1 MKVLIVDDE
10 ETCVEAISHCLR
22 RFGFET
28 STARGGLEAL
38 RQMDEEKPE
47 VVITDINMPN
57 MNGLELLKTI
67 EKRFGDI
74 PVILMTGQVR
84 REKEMA
90 AQATTA
96 YACFNKPFGM
106 KEVVEVLTRLRG
118 NRHHGQK
125 PEPFS
130 AH

>member
-10 ETCVEAISHCLR
+10 EICVKALNHCLR
-22 RFGFET
+22 LFGFET
-28 STARGGLEAL
+28 SIARDGLEAL
-38 RQMDEEKPE
+38 RRMDEDKPE
-47 VVITDINMPN
+47 VVITDMNMPN

-67 EKRFGDI
+67 EKQFDDI

-84 REKEMA
+84 GEKEMA
-90 AQATTA
+90 VQATTA
-96 YACFNKPFGM
+96 YACFDKPFDM
-106 KEVVEVLTRLRG
+106 KEIIEVLTRLRE

-125 PEPFS
+125 PEPLS